1 MVPMKIILRLYI
13 ITMWRL
19 NTGTINKPQH
29 WSFAYYFDLEFTVI
43 KKPFSFDNEVV
54 KERFGDIFFRL
65 RCCLNYMLVRTSSL
79 QCCIVSENNRLIEY
93 IDNGLLMMQIISL
106 VSYTESMC
114 VRMLHFMCVLIDVYV
129 RICEQHIDTETRVSL
144 LFSFKSLFVVIVYWK
159 STRKVLLKTF
169 KIEFVR

>member
-1 MVPMKIILRLYI
+1 MPF
-13 ITMWRL
+13 
-19 NTGTINKPQH
+19 TIKTYNI
-29 WSFAYYFDLEFTVI
+29 SI
-43 KKPFSFDNEVV
+43 KKPSSFDNEVV

-79 QCCIVSENNRLIEY
+79 QCSIVSENNRLIEY

-114 VRMLHFMCVLIDVYV
+114 VRILPFMCVF
-129 RICEQHIDTETRVSL
+129 ICEQHIDTETRVSL

-169 KIEFVR
+169 KIEFIW

>member
-1 MVPMKIILRLYI
+1 MPV
-13 ITMWRL
+13 
-19 NTGTINKPQH
+19 TIKTYNISTEKP
-29 WSFAYYFDLEFTVI
+29 S
-43 KKPFSFDNEVV
+43 SFDNEVV

-114 VRMLHFMCVLIDVYV
+114 VRMLHFMCVFMWVSVSSTLIRKREY
-129 RICEQHIDTETRVSL
+129 RFCFRSNHFLSSYSIENQNC
-144 LFSFKSLFVVIVYWK
+144 
-159 STRKVLLKTF
+159 KVLLETIA
-169 KIEFVR
+169 IEMY